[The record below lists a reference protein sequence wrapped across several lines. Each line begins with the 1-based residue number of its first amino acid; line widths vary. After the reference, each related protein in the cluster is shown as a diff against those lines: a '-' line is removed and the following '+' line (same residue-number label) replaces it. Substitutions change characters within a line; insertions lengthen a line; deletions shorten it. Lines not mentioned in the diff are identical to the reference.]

1 MFQTPTRDALRQAK
15 FMAFLLNW
23 LRQNNIRFTF
33 KYDLVGN
40 LYITKGNSAIFPCIV
55 SHVDTVHDYNKDMA
69 VANTNTLIF
78 GIDQAS
84 GEQIGIGADPKNGV
98 YFALQM
104 LKYLKSCKVVFFV
117 NEECGCLGSKEADL
131 TFFSDCSFVCQLDRR
146 SFTTDIIEY
155 TNGIQVLSEEFKQAV
170 ELTCIDYGYDFNH
183 GTSTD
188 VGELVWN
195 GLGICAFNFSNG
207 SFNEH
212 CSYEVCS
219 IPHLLNA
226 CNAAYEIIMSH
237 GYSKRWLH
245 QPYTDSR
252 YNWNTWGGWDDAGY
266 GTAKPKSTYYDKY
279 DELFDT
285 KDVDDYSK
293 TVFDIT
299 NIASFVKDHVFKAK
313 AGQKTAQ
320 AALKY
325 VYDIDDVE
333 SFIWT
338 YDYHVGSN
346 CDEVEVCKNLIS
358 YLKANFNYLQ
368 EVKSLIRG
376 LKEYQEMIEDQ
387 IQKALPSGL
396 DDDGSGRCSI

>member
-1 MFQTPTRDALRQAK
+1 
-15 FMAFLLNW
+15 MAYLLNW
-23 LRQNNIRFTF
+23 LRQNNIKFTF
-33 KYDLVGN
+33 KYDTVGN
-40 LYITKGNSAIFPCIV
+40 LYITKGNSAIFPCVV
-55 SHVDTVHDYNKDMA
+55 SHVDTVHDYNKDMT
-69 VANTNTLIF
+69 VANTNTLIL
-78 GIDQAS
+78 GIDQVT

-146 SFTTDIIEY
+146 SFSTDIIEY
-155 TNGIQVLSEEFKQAV
+155 TNGIQVLSDEFKQAV

-237 GYSKRWLH
+237 GYSQRWLH

-252 YNWNTWGGWDDAGY
+252 YNWSDWDCGSF
-266 GTAKPKSTYYDKY
+266 GTAKPKSTYYDRYK
-279 DELFDT
+279 ELFDDTDT
-285 KDVDDYSK
+285 KS
-293 TVFDIT
+293 VFDISY
-299 NIASFVKDHVFKAK
+299 IASFVKDHIFNTKANE
-313 AGQKTAQ
+313 KTAQ
-320 AALKY
+320 AALRY
-325 VYDIDDVE
+325 TYDIDDVE
-333 SFIWT
+333 TFVWR
-338 YDYHVGSN
+338 YEYHVGTN
-346 CDEVEVCKNLIS
+346 CDEVEICKKLIS

-368 EVKSLIRG
+368 EVKSLIKG
-376 LKEYQEMIEDQ
+376 FKDYQQIIEDEL
-387 IQKALPSGL
+387 QKALPSGL
-396 DDDGSGRCSI
+396 DDGSGRCSI